1 MQWYETILELID
13 LRSFSNLWYWIA
25 LAVMW
30 SSASHYVIGVPFDLV
45 VRARRFGGQA
55 QTDLEDMVRINIS
68 RITYIAGV
76 SGLWLMGFVSAI
88 LTMLILLGF
97 YYQVEFCQA
106 IFLLFLPMTLLG
118 GLSLRT
124 AQRLQATMPSGEA
137 LRRALTRHRFWTQGL
152 GIISIFIT
160 AMWGMWQNMNLGA
173 LGA

>member
-55 QTDLEDMVRINIS
+55 QTDLEDMVRININ